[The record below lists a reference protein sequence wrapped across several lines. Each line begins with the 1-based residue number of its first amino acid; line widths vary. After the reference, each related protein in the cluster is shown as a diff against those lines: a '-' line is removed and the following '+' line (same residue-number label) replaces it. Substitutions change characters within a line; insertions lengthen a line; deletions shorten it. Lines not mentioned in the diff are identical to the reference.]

1 MATLSRKDRATLTK
15 YLQMDGGYVLDF
27 SNRTFTIFFE
37 DFNIDIDDE
46 KYSLGYT
53 SNSKGNRMK
62 GFWDTE
68 DDATVGKVLLG
79 LVEYYDEKRET
90 GYNGYK
96 GHSDELRAT
105 CLRLANELINGT
117 YNPDAKLGARLA
129 QPVRKTVSK
138 RSQAELE
145 SIFALPT
152 EPVAQTTSQANPI
165 PQVSTPD
172 WMSKPQQTT
181 PQPLQSIQQPSQGWN
196 QSAHQPVQQPIQQP
210 PEPQKVF
217 IVHGHDEVLRLE
229 VENFI
234 RKIGMIPV
242 VLMDQASGSSTIIE
256 KIEKYGKADFA
267 IVLYTPCDVGR
278 HKNATELNGRAR
290 QNVVFEHGYFIAR
303 LGRDKVA
310 AIVKQGVEIQN
321 DIQGVVYIGAELDW
335 QTRLLKE
342 FHAVGLSF
350 NPSGLYT

>member
-1 MATLSRKDRATLTK
+1 MASLSRKDRATLTK

-27 SNRTFTIFFE
+27 SNLTFSIFFE

-53 SNSKGNRMK
+53 SSSKGNRMK

-79 LVEYYDEKRET
+79 LIEYYDEKRET
-90 GYNGYK
+90 GYGGYQ
-96 GHSDELRAT
+96 GHSDDQRAT
-105 CLRLANELINGT
+105 CLRLGNELINGT
-117 YNPDAKLGARLA
+117 YNPDAKLGARLIL
-129 QPVRKTVSK
+129 PVHKPK
-138 RSQAELE
+138 ASQAQLE
-145 SIFALPT
+145 RLVAPPT
-152 EPVAQTTSQANPI
+152 KSVTQSARQANPI

-172 WMSKPQQTT
+172 WMSKPQQAT
-181 PQPLQSIQQPSQGWN
+181 PQPLQSIQQPNQGWN
-196 QSAHQPVQQPIQQP
+196 QPTHQPVQQPTQQP
-210 PEPQKVF
+210 PTAHKVF
-217 IVHGHDEVLRLE
+217 IVHGHDDVLRLE
-229 VENFI
+229 VDNFI
-234 RKIGMIPV
+234 RKIGMIPI

-303 LGRDKVA
+303 LGRDNVA

-342 FHAVGLSF
+342 FHAAGLSF
-350 NPSGLYT
+350 NASGLYT